1 MKQWPV
7 LGPTTLG
14 QSAGLFLK
22 EFNGAE
28 DVSSALSPP
37 TISKKKNDTSPAS
50 TQNPATVMAKK
61 TWFFVFYPKILF
73 QPIFDQKYLEN
84 ILETLLNQ
92 SMTTKKP
99 KTAKKPEIYQEQ
111 KPLKNL
117 KTHPRILNDHN
128 TK

>member
-1 MKQWPV
+1 MGRKTCRPRCPPQ
-7 LGPTTLG
+7 
-14 QSAGLFLK
+14 LFQ
-22 EFNGAE
+22 
-28 DVSSALSPP
+28 
-37 TISKKKNDTSPAS
+37 KKNDTSPAS

-61 TWFFVFYPKILF
+61 TWFVVFYPKILF

>member
-37 TISKKKNDTSPAS
+37 TISKKKMTRR
-50 TQNPATVMAKK
+50 
-61 TWFFVFYPKILF
+61 
-73 QPIFDQKYLEN
+73 
-84 ILETLLNQ
+84 LLQ
-92 SMTTKKP
+92 
-99 KTAKKPEIYQEQ
+99 
-111 KPLKNL
+111 
-117 KTHPRILNDHN
+117 PRIRPP
-128 TK
+128 